1 MSINTSSIR
10 AISLTEGDLES
21 IQEANKAFEMSAE
34 STKEINFIED
44 ADIIKLMSVTTKLG
58 ELSLKDKILLANGWS
73 KKLNGEYVYPHVTEL
88 AEGDIV
94 YQHCIYLSA
103 LRSFSPVLAMPHSG
117 QGFSTVKE
125 WGIKH
130 PAVLSFDV
138 TVGGLDITEL
148 DEDDEEL
155 STKEMHA
162 KKVATALGRITLKW
176 CAPDSKEW
184 KEYTVGACIPEGSAA
199 YQVGFEDVKATGAPI
214 QKEGFSFV
222 VTRKPVVK
230 PEDVTLVGKAS
241 SCTQARVKIKVWGT
255 WLGNSQAEKFA
266 STLSKLCVDAMP
278 ETNTLEDTMAGGI
291 CLFDA
296 PKGNF
301 TKWCQTAVKGEVK
314 PLPLT
319 DVGLGQE
326 TAKGAPTYNPAAAVI
341 KVLTGKHV
349 KRQTYAMHQPVKIQG
364 EVQQFPIGD
373 VVWDSDE
380 FIQFRNAWNKAA
392 IATGVWARW
401 TDDVMLP
408 ILKKAIKYEETL
420 AKAKALQ
427 AEGKKAEA
435 SALWESYPYRF
446 VAAGTSAE
454 EGYYFFHKAEVRV
467 ELAPLTMET
476 STQKENLSAK
486 GSGSMFW
493 ELCNGLGQI

>member
-1 MSINTSSIR
+1 
-10 AISLTEGDLES
+10 
-21 IQEANKAFEMSAE
+21 
-34 STKEINFIED
+34 
-44 ADIIKLMSVTTKLG
+44 
-58 ELSLKDKILLANGWS
+58 
-73 KKLNGEYVYPHVTEL
+73 
-88 AEGDIV
+88 
-94 YQHCIYLSA
+94 
-103 LRSFSPVLAMPHSG
+103 
-117 QGFSTVKE
+117 
-125 WGIKH
+125 
-130 PAVLSFDV
+130 
-138 TVGGLDITEL
+138 
-148 DEDDEEL
+148 
-155 STKEMHA
+155 
-162 KKVATALGRITLKW
+162 
-176 CAPDSKEW
+176 
-184 KEYTVGACIPEGSAA
+184 
-199 YQVGFEDVKATGAPI
+199 
-214 QKEGFSFV
+214 
-222 VTRKPVVK
+222 
-230 PEDVTLVGKAS
+230 
-241 SCTQARVKIKVWGT
+241 
-255 WLGNSQAEKFA
+255 
-266 STLSKLCVDAMP
+266 MP

>member
-1 MSINTSSIR
+1 MTISTSSRVIT
-10 AISLTEGDLES
+10 ISADDMDS
-21 IQEANKAFEMSAE
+21 IQEANKAFEGGSDVA
-34 STKEINFIED
+34 KEIKFIED
-44 ADIIKLMSVTTKLG
+44 TDILKLIGVTTKLS
-58 ELSLKDKILLANGWS
+58 ELSLKDKILLANGWA
-73 KKLNGEYVYPHVTEL
+73 KKLKGEYIYPHVTEL
-88 AEGDIV
+88 ADGDIV

-148 DEDDEEL
+148 DEDDEP
-155 STKEMHA
+155 TAKEMHA
-162 KKVATALGRITLKW
+162 QKVATALGRITLKW

-184 KEYTVGACIPEGSAA
+184 KEYAVGACIPEGSAA
-199 YQVGFEDVKATGAPI
+199 YQVKFEDVKATGAPI
-214 QKEGFSFV
+214 RKEGFSFV

-230 PEDVTLVGKAS
+230 TEDVTLIGNPQ

-255 WLGNSQAEKFA
+255 WLGTSQAEKFA

-278 ETNTLEDTMAGGI
+278 EANSLEDTMAGGI

-296 PKGNF
+296 PKGGSF
-301 TKWCQTAVKGEVK
+301 TNWCQAAVKGEVA

-326 TAKGAPTYNPAAAVI
+326 TAKGAPTYNPASAVI
-341 KVLTGKHV
+341 KAVTGKHV
-349 KRQTYAMHQPVKIQG
+349 KRQTHAMTQPVEIKG
-364 EVQQFPIGD
+364 EIKQFPIGD

-380 FIQFRNAWNKAA
+380 FVAFRNEWNKAA
-392 IATGVWARW
+392 LATGVWARW
-401 TDDVMLP
+401 TDEIMMP
-408 ILKKAIKYEETL
+408 ILKKAVKYEETL

-435 SALWESYPYRF
+435 SALWEAYPYRF
-446 VAAGTSAE
+446 VATSE

-476 STQKENLSAK
+476 STQKENLSAA

-493 ELCNGLGQI
+493 ELINGVGQI